1 MTRPRLSRLAL
12 LALLLALAAPAC
24 VVIDVS
30 ADHDAG
36 GFRSDG
42 LIGGY
47 ATAGWPG
54 DDSLLKLG
62 ILDGRSDGAIFL
74 FQLWKL
80 VRVEVGLFGAAVGLG
95 PLDAGVGVLFYDPEP
110 PAYCGEG
117 DCGPCDGGE
126 DCRDA
131 CHDACESMGKPCAC
145 EDDDCDE
152 HECEE
157 DDEEGGDEDEDDDHD
172 DGEVVEFVI
181 IGADED

>member
-1 MTRPRLSRLAL
+1 MHRPCLPRLAT

-47 ATAGWPG
+47 ATTGWPC

-95 PLDAGVGVLFYDPEP
+95 PLDAGVGILFYDPEP

-117 DCGPCDGGE
+117 DCGHCDGGE
-126 DCRDA
+126 DCDDA
-131 CHDACESMGKPCAC
+131 CHDACERTGQPCAC
-145 EDDDCDE
+145 EDEEGD
-152 HECEE
+152 E
-157 DDEEGGDEDEDDDHD
+157 DDEEEEEDDD
-172 DGEVVEFVI
+172 
-181 IGADED
+181 